1 MRITPEQLKSII
13 KEELNEMMEMD
24 NDVWML
30 VDTLKLNGM
39 TESGIMIELDNM
51 YTSGAAGPD
60 AARQW
65 GEWMSYAD
73 MGGEYKANS
82 GDLTSWQQQRGAAGL
97 VEDLK
102 KIAAAK
108 GARM

>member
-1 MRITPEQLKSII
+1 MKITKEQLNRMI

-24 NDVWML
+24 TDVWS
-30 VDTLKLNGM
+30 VVEALKLNGM
-39 TESGIMIELDNM
+39 TESGIMMELNNM

-65 GEWMSYAD
+65 GEWQSYAG
-73 MGGEYKANS
+73 MGGEYKANT
-82 GDLTSWQQQRGAAGL
+82 GDLESWQQQRGAGGL

-108 GARM
+108 GARV